1 MPLEL
6 LKAPLSN
13 RESLQGPPL
22 RLLEAL
28 QGISLH
34 LSKVWKEVLEPHL
47 GMVTLRPC
55 YADSALDFIFVLKP
69 RLTVSHFFWETAAR
83 RHSCVI
89 TPRKPWSLY
98 ISLVH
103 LSLHTAYR
111 RQLEEASG
119 VFYLLPGVSSARA
132 LGSLRIL
139 FSMLPGVTVLLSF
152 LSSLQII
159 FSSLSSKLSSSL
171 FEVLLAFI
179 NDLPKVLP
187 ALPNA
192 SSQSQGHVLGFCE
205 AGAHF
210 QVLNFVPV
218 IHGCITNYPQ
228 TWGVLNNNH
237 FYCFPQFCGSKTW
250 MEPTG

>member
-1 MPLEL
+1 
-6 LKAPLSN
+6 
-13 RESLQGPPL
+13 
-22 RLLEAL
+22 
-28 QGISLH
+28 
-34 LSKVWKEVLEPHL
+34 
-47 GMVTLRPC
+47 MVTLRPC
-55 YADSALDFIFVLKP
+55 CADSALDFIFVLKP
-69 RLTVSHFFWETAAR
+69 RLTVSHFFWETVTR
-83 RHSCVI
+83 RHSFVI

-119 VFYLLPGVSSARA
+119 VFCLLPGVSSARA

-139 FSMLPGVTVLLSF
+139 FSMLPRVTVLLSF

-192 SSQSQGHVLGFCE
+192 SSPSQGLVLGFCE
-205 AGAHF
+205 GRSPLPGTKFCSGYLWLSNKLPPNLGGLKQQSFLLFSTILWIQNLDGAHW
-210 QVLNFVPV
+210 V
-218 IHGCITNYPQ
+218 I
-228 TWGVLNNNH
+228 
-237 FYCFPQFCGSKTW
+237 
-250 MEPTG
+250 